1 MDEELP
7 TEEESPRPASKKR
20 LLSAIAAYA
29 VLAGLACVQLHGKVL
44 YGVLILFGGLA
55 AKTVIA
61 DRAGWR

>member
-1 MDEELP
+1 MDEDLQ
-7 TEEESPRPASKKR
+7 TVEESPKPSTNKR
-20 LLSAIAAYA
+20 MLTALAAYA
-29 VLAGLACVQLHGKVL
+29 VLAGLACYQLQGKVL